1 MVFRVYVEKQS
12 GFDVQAQQLNHEL
25 RTVLGL
31 TGLTS
36 LRLINRYDV
45 EGIASALFEQSIP
58 TVFSEPQSDTVSTEL
73 PDAGNALTFAVEYL
87 PGQFDQRAE
96 SASECIQL
104 MSQGERPTVRTATVY
119 MVEGELSAQDIDA
132 IKHYVINPVEAREAS
147 LADKD
152 TLVMEMATPSAVE
165 VIYGFNE
172 LDEQGLQAFIDERGL
187 AMDLADI
194 VFCQQYFQQERRDPT
209 ITEIKVI
216 DTYWSDHC
224 RHTTFGTQ
232 LDGVRIDD
240 AVVQE
245 AFERYLSLRHE
256 LGRDEKP
263 LCMMDMAT
271 IGAKYLKSTGVL
283 RNLDESEEINACT
296 VRTTVDVDGEDQEWL
311 FLFKNETHNHP
322 TEIEPF
328 GGAATCIGGC
338 IRDPLSGRSYVY
350 Q

>member
-12 GFDVQAQQLNHEL
+12 GFDVPAQQLNHEL

-45 EGIASALFEQSIP
+45 EGIAYALFEQSIP
-58 TVFSEPQSDTVSTEL
+58 TVFIEPQSYTVSTEL

-172 LDEQGLQAFIDERGL
+172 LDE
-187 AMDLADI
+187 
-194 VFCQQYFQQERRDPT
+194 
-209 ITEIKVI
+209 
-216 DTYWSDHC
+216 
-224 RHTTFGTQ
+224 
-232 LDGVRIDD
+232 
-240 AVVQE
+240 
-245 AFERYLSLRHE
+245 
-256 LGRDEKP
+256 
-263 LCMMDMAT
+263 
-271 IGAKYLKSTGVL
+271 
-283 RNLDESEEINACT
+283 
-296 VRTTVDVDGEDQEWL
+296 
-311 FLFKNETHNHP
+311 
-322 TEIEPF
+322 
-328 GGAATCIGGC
+328 
-338 IRDPLSGRSYVY
+338 
-350 Q
+350 